1 LYLLLWIQQEKK
13 WKNQYNNKLNFKTM
27 VVEKIYGDLC
37 VTCNEQ
43 GYLTDLNQWTKDVGL
58 EIAKEEGITMTD
70 RHWEVI
76 DYLQDQCRKQV
87 ALSIRKIGKSG
98 VVNIKEFYQLFPNGP
113 LKISSRIA
121 GIPKPVSCI

>member
-1 LYLLLWIQQEKK
+1 MEKTYAGI
-13 WKNQYNNKLNFKTM
+13 N
-27 VVEKIYGDLC
+27 VD
-37 VTCNEQ
+37 CNEQ
-43 GYLTDLNQWTKDVGL
+43 GYLTNFSQWNKEVGL

-76 DYLQDQCRKQV
+76 TFLQDQYKNEV
-87 ALSIRKIGKSG
+87 PLSIRKVGKSG
-98 VVNIKEFYQLFPNGP
+98 VVDIKEYYELFPKGP